1 MSSIP
6 LILEIQAEAI
16 DASASVTALLRKA
29 KVAATKLDL
38 AQDLQW
44 IQNELSGYPDTTS
57 LPEYRKLFGALKG
70 KNPFNGWLPV
80 QFPEG
85 HSEVEETVRTVWVTT
100 PIPEL
105 ESLIKRQAEQ
115 KSGELVYQLA
125 PAQTR
130 MIQGW
135 IGHAIEIANFVGA
148 SKVQGIME
156 SVRNLVLNWSLELEK
171 AGIRGEGLTF
181 TPQDKALAAPASQ
194 QFFIQN
200 VGTLGNISGQAVVT
214 NIQTAGDSIDPDL
227 LARTISEIRSHL
239 KAAPESLQNTLP
251 TLLDDVERE
260 SKSAK
265 PDQSKVRRLLQSAKV
280 AAEGAAGSLIASG
293 IAVLLSKLLE

>member
-1 MSSIP
+1 MPSIP

-44 IQNELSGYPDTTS
+44 IEHELSGYPNTDA
-57 LPEYRKLFGALKG
+57 LPNYRKLFGTLKG
-70 KNPFNGWLPV
+70 KNPFHGWLPV
-80 QFPEG
+80 QFPDG
-85 HSEVEETVRTVWVTT
+85 TNQVEETVRTVMVTT

-105 ESLIKRQAEQ
+105 ESLVLRQAQQ

-135 IGHAIEIANFVGA
+135 IGHAVEIANFVGT

-156 SVRNLVLNWSLELEK
+156 AVRNLVLNWSLELEK
-171 AGIRGEGLTF
+171 AGIRGEGLAF
-181 TPQDKALAAPASQ
+181 TPQDKARAAPASQ

-200 VGTLGNISGQAVVT
+200 VGTLGDISGHATVT
-214 NIQTAGDSIDPDL
+214 NIQTAGDYIDPGL
-227 LARTISEIRSHL
+227 LARTIAEIRCHL
-239 KAAPESLQNTLP
+239 KDAPESLQTTLP
-251 TLLDDVERE
+251 TLLNEVEIE

-265 PDQSKVRRLLQSAKV
+265 PNHSKVRQLLRSAKI

-293 IAVLLSKLLE
+293 IGALLAKLLE